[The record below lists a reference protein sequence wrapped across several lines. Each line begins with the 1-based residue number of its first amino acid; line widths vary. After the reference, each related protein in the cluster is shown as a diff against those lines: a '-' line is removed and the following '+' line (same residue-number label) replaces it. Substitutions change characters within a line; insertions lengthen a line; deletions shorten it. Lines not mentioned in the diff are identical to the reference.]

1 MAQKIADTSG
11 KNSDT
16 KPRRNWQRRPTT
28 RRVDLTPEEV
38 AAREELRRQSLRT
51 AHIGIQLT
59 TDERAEIERRAK
71 ATGNTLSDFAR
82 IVLLSDLKAP
92 APPARDTEAIT
103 ALAFQL
109 SKIGTNLNQLAKV
122 ANETRALPR
131 EADLKA
137 VTDRIVA
144 ALDKVY
150 GA

>member
-1 MAQKIADTSG
+1 MATKPADPSGTPTSA
-11 KNSDT
+11 
-16 KPRRNWQRRPTT
+16 KPRRNWQRRPTA

-59 TDERAEIERRAK
+59 TAERAEIERRAK

-92 APPARDTEAIT
+92 APPARDSEAIN

-131 EADLKA
+131 EAELKA
-137 VTDRIVA
+137 VTDKIVA